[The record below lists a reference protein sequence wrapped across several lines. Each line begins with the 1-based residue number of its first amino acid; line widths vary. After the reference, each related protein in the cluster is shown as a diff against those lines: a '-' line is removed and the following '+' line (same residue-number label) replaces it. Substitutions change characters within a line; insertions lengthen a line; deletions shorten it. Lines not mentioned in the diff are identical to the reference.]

1 MEQAPRYHAPMADIA
16 MLCADGSEASVV
28 AIRSGMALL
37 GADTEL
43 VMATVID
50 AADPMLVTGT
60 GFAGGTMAAE
70 ELANH
75 EAANEA
81 RAHELATSVAADLGC
96 PGAATVVLRG
106 DPGVAIC
113 RHAEEIGAA
122 VIVLGTRGHGGLR
135 RAVLGSVSDYVVRHA
150 TCPVLVTSPRN

>member
-1 MEQAPRYHAPMADIA
+1 MADIA
-16 MLCADGSEASVV
+16 LLCADGSEASVV
-28 AIRSGMALL
+28 AIRAGMALL
-37 GADTEL
+37 GADTEP
-43 VMATVID
+43 VVATVID
-50 AADPMLVTGT
+50 APDPMLVTGT

-75 EAANEA
+75 DAANEA
-81 RAHELATSVAADLGC
+81 RARELASSVATELGF
-96 PGAATVVLRG
+96 PGAATMVLRG